1 MATATEPLIAVEP
14 AGVFVYGVA
23 QNAYSVREDGTSKS
37 TTYDMAIATASLQRS
52 FSIESAMSAA
62 SAIVRVRQEK
72 MTAMTDLLALMMQGR
87 AGLPPTNGVPGDKVV
102 VAGLKAKAELLKTKY
117 GVDIYNWGE
126 GGHTPSSVDNEIT
139 RENLEGGL
147 VVLQSAIDEND
158 NQLQQDM
165 LTLQNWV
172 SKRDESFRSASKALK
187 TVLGT
192 GSAIIN
198 NIGG

>member
-1 MATATEPLIAVEP
+1 MATATEPLIAVAP
-14 AGVFVYGVA
+14 AGVSVYGVA
-23 QNAYSVREDGTSKS
+23 QNAYSVREGGALKA

-62 SAIVRVRQEK
+62 TAIVRIKQEK
-72 MTAMTDLLALMMQGR
+72 MAVLSDLLALLTQGR
-87 AGLPPTNGVPGDKVV
+87 AALPTESPKPTDSVTVEGLS
-102 VAGLKAKAELLKTKY
+102 AKAELLKTKY
-117 GVDIYNWGE
+117 GIEVVVGTN
-126 GGHTPSSVDNEIT
+126 NAAT
-139 RENLEGGL
+139 RENIEKGT
-147 VVLQSAIDEND
+147 VVVQSAIDETD

-172 SKRDESFRSASKALK
+172 SKRDESFRSATKALK